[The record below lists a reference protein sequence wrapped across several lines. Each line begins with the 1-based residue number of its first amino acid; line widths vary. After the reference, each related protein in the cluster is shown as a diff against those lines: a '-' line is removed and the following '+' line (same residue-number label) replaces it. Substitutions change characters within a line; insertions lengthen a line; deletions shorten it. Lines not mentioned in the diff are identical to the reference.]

1 MRNIAPVAYRYARSL
16 MELARDKGQLDAML
30 ADMKLVESTSEENRE
45 LVVLLKSPVVKA
57 DAKERILMAIFAE
70 KVGEITRQYLSIL
83 VRKGRE
89 ALLPDVAAAFGELF
103 QEDQNVITALVQSAV
118 PLDAN
123 SRAQVLALAEKQH
136 PGKTIDLQE
145 KVDPLLIGGLS
156 IRIGDEQYDGT
167 VKRRL
172 ADLRREFSKNPYIP
186 AI

>member
-16 MELARDKGQLDAML
+16 MDMAREKGQLDAMQ
-30 ADMKLVESTSEENRE
+30 ADMRLVANTCAENRE
-45 LVVLLKSPVVKA
+45 LVVILKSPVVKA
-57 DAKERILMAIFAE
+57 DAKGRILEGIFGG
-70 KVGEITRQYLSIL
+70 KVGEVTRTYMGIL

-89 ALLPDVAAAFGELF
+89 ALLPDVAAAFNELF
-103 QEDQNVITALVQSAV
+103 KLDQNIVTAVVSSAV
-118 PLDAN
+118 ALNAE
-123 SRAQVLALAEKQH
+123 SRAQVIALARKQH

-145 KVDPLLIGGLS
+145 KVDPALIGGVS

-167 VKRRL
+167 VSRRL